1 MVGLIKIMHFARIG
15 IIAKRKSLAAWQM
28 VCLLTELLRTKGC
41 TVQLDEESTIGFDP
55 MLNQP
60 ATLPRHLL
68 AQAVDLI
75 IVVGGDGTFLEAA
88 RTIVNWQRPIL
99 GINLG
104 RLGFLTDIP
113 AAQMEEMVMAVLDG
127 QFEIEQRLM
136 LRVRIERNGETYYD
150 QLALNDVV
158 LHKIHM
164 EHMIEFEVLIDNRF
178 VQSQRSDGLIV
189 ATPTGSTAYA
199 LSAGGPILQPS
210 LEALTL
216 VSINPHSMSNR
227 PIVVASTSRIQ
238 IHSSELRQEPA
249 QITCD
254 GHVKVDLESSDR
266 IFIERHSHVVAMV
279 HPRPHDHFLMLR
291 QKLHWGEKL

>member
-1 MVGLIKIMHFARIG
+1 MHFARIG
-15 IIAKRKSLAAWQM
+15 IIAKRNSAAAWQM
-28 VCLLTELLRTKGC
+28 VGVLTQLLRKQGC
-41 TVQLDEESTIGFDP
+41 SVQLDEDSATSNPAMDD
-55 MLNQP
+55 QP
-60 ATLPRHLL
+60 PSLPRHLL
-68 AQAVDLI
+68 AQAVDLV
-75 IVVGGDGTFLEAA
+75 IVVGGDGTFLETA
-88 RTIVNWQRPIL
+88 RNIVNWQRPIL

-113 AAQMEEMVMAVLDG
+113 AAQMEEMVVSVLAG

-136 LRVRIERNGETYYD
+136 LRVRIERDGETLYD

-158 LHKIHM
+158 LHKVHM
-164 EHMIEFEVLIDNRF
+164 EHMIEFEVMIDNRF
-178 VQSQRSDGLIV
+178 VQSQRSDGLII

-227 PIVVASTSRIQ
+227 PIVVASTSRIE
-238 IHSSELRQEPA
+238 IHSGDQRKEPA

-254 GHVKVDLESSDR
+254 GHVKFDLMASDR
-266 IFIERHSHVVAMV
+266 IFIERHSHVVSMV

>member
-1 MVGLIKIMHFARIG
+1 MHFSRIG
-15 IIAKRKSLAAWQM
+15 IIVKRNAPAAWQ
-28 VCLLTELLRTKGC
+28 VVVLLTDLLRRQGC
-41 TVQLDEESTIGFDP
+41 SVHIDEAAAQSYP
-55 MLNQP
+55 AMLEQP
-60 ATLPRHLL
+60 ACLPQHLL
-68 AQAVDLI
+68 AQAVDLM

-88 RTIVNWQRPIL
+88 RNIVNWQRPIL

-113 AAQMEEMVMAVLDG
+113 AADMESRIISVLQG
-127 QFEIEQRLM
+127 QYETEQRLM
-136 LRVRIERNGETYYD
+136 LRIRIERNGETCYD

-158 LHKIHM
+158 LHKVQM
-164 EHMIEFEVLIDNRF
+164 AHMIEFEVAIDNRF
-178 VQSQRSDGLIV
+178 VLSQRSDGLII

-199 LSAGGPILQPS
+199 LSAGGPILHPS

-227 PIVVASTSRIQ
+227 PIVVASTSRIE
-238 IHSSELRQEPA
+238 IHSSEQRNQPA

-254 GHVKVDLESSDR
+254 GHVKFDLEASDR
-266 IFIERHSHVVAMV
+266 IFIERHSHVVTMI
-279 HPRPHDHFLMLR
+279 HPKPHDHFLMLR

>member
-1 MVGLIKIMHFARIG
+1 MHFARIG
-15 IIAKRKSLAAWQM
+15 IIAKRNSTPAWQM
-28 VCLLTELLRTKGC
+28 VGVLTQLLRKQGC
-41 TVQLDEESTIGFDP
+41 SVQLDEDSVTSNPAMED
-55 MLNQP
+55 QP
-60 ATLPRHLL
+60 PSLPRHLL
-68 AQAVDLI
+68 AQAVDLV
-75 IVVGGDGTFLEAA
+75 IVVGGDGTFLETA
-88 RTIVNWQRPIL
+88 RNIVNWQRPIL

-113 AAQMEEMVMAVLDG
+113 AAQMEEMVLAVLAG

-136 LRVRIERNGETYYD
+136 LRVRIERDSETLYD

-158 LHKIHM
+158 LHKVHM
-164 EHMIEFEVLIDNRF
+164 EHMIEFEVTIDNRF
-178 VQSQRSDGLIV
+178 VQSQRSDGLII

-227 PIVVASTSRIQ
+227 PIVVASTSRIE
-238 IHSSELRQEPA
+238 IHSGEQRKEPA

-254 GHVKVDLESSDR
+254 GHVKFDLMSSDR
-266 IFIERHSHVVAMV
+266 IFIERHSHVVSMV

>member
-1 MVGLIKIMHFARIG
+1 MHFARIG
-15 IIAKRKSLAAWQM
+15 IIAKRNSSAAWQM
-28 VCLLTELLRTKGC
+28 VGVLTQLLRKQGC
-41 TVQLDEESTIGFDP
+41 SVQLDEDSATSNPEMDD
-55 MLNQP
+55 QP
-60 ATLPRHLL
+60 PSLPRHLL
-68 AQAVDLI
+68 AQAVDLV
-75 IVVGGDGTFLEAA
+75 IVVGGDGTFLETA
-88 RTIVNWQRPIL
+88 RNIVNWQRPIL

-113 AAQMEEMVMAVLDG
+113 AAHMEEMVVSVLAG

-136 LRVRIERNGETYYD
+136 LRVRIEREGETLYD

-158 LHKIHM
+158 LHKVHM
-164 EHMIEFEVLIDNRF
+164 EHMIEFEVMIDNRF
-178 VQSQRSDGLIV
+178 VQSQRSDGLII

-227 PIVVASTSRIQ
+227 PIVVASTSRIE
-238 IHSSELRQEPA
+238 IHSGEQRKEPA

-254 GHVKVDLESSDR
+254 GHVKFDLMSSDR
-266 IFIERHSHVVAMV
+266 IFIERHSHVVSMV

>member
-1 MVGLIKIMHFARIG
+1 MHFSRIG
-15 IIAKRKSLAAWQM
+15 IIVKRDAPAAWQM
-28 VCLLTELLRTKGC
+28 VILLTNLLRTQGC
-41 TVQLDEESTIGFDP
+41 TVHIDEAAAFAYPAMSE
-55 MLNQP
+55 QP
-60 ATLPRHLL
+60 ACLAQHLL

-88 RTIVNWQRPIL
+88 RSIVNWQRPIL

-113 AAQMEEMVMAVLDG
+113 AVQMEELVIRVLQG
-127 QFEIEQRLM
+127 QYEIEQRLM
-136 LRVRIERNGETYYD
+136 LRVRIERYGEICYD

-158 LHKIHM
+158 LHKVQM
-164 EHMIEFEVLIDNRF
+164 EHMVEFEVLIDNRF
-178 VQSQRSDGLIV
+178 VQSQRSDGLII

-227 PIVVASTSRIQ
+227 PIVIASTSRIEL
-238 IHSSELRQEPA
+238 HSSEQRNQPA

-254 GHVKVDLESSDR
+254 GHVKFDLEATDR
-266 IFIERHSHVVAMV
+266 IFIERHSHLVSMI
-279 HPRPHDHFLMLR
+279 HPKPHDHFLMLR

>member
-1 MVGLIKIMHFARIG
+1 MHFARIG
-15 IIAKRKSLAAWQM
+15 IIAKRNSPAAWQM
-28 VCLLTELLRTKGC
+28 VNLLTELLRRRGC
-41 TVQLDEESTIGFDP
+41 SVQLDEESANSYEP
-55 MLNQP
+55 MLEQP
-60 ATLPRHLL
+60 PCLPKHLL
-68 AQAVDLI
+68 AQAVDLVM
-75 IVVGGDGTFLEAA
+75 VVGGDGTFLETA
-88 RTIVNWQRPIL
+88 RNIVNWQRPIL

-113 AAQMEEMVMAVLDG
+113 AARMEEMVQSVLDG

-136 LRVRIERNGETYYD
+136 LRVRIERNGETHYD

-158 LHKIHM
+158 LHKVHM
-164 EHMIEFEVLIDNRF
+164 EHMIEFEVAIDNRF
-178 VQSQRSDGLIV
+178 VQSQRSDGLII

-210 LEALTL
+210 LEALTV

-227 PIVVASTSRIQ
+227 PIVVASTSRIE
-238 IHSSELRQEPA
+238 IHSSAQRNEPA

-254 GHVKVDLESSDR
+254 GHVKLDLEPSDR
-266 IFIERHSHVVAMV
+266 IFIERHSHVVSMV

>member
-1 MVGLIKIMHFARIG
+1 MDDRKVMHFARIG
-15 IIAKRKSLAAWQM
+15 IIAKRNSIAAWQM
-28 VCLLTELLRTKGC
+28 VGVLTQLLRKQGC
-41 TVQLDEESTIGFDP
+41 SVQLDEDSATSNPALDDP
-55 MLNQP
+55 P
-60 ATLPRHLL
+60 PSLPRHLL
-68 AQAVDLI
+68 AQAVDLV
-75 IVVGGDGTFLEAA
+75 IVVGGDGTFLETA
-88 RTIVNWQRPIL
+88 RNIVNWQRPIL

-113 AAQMEEMVMAVLDG
+113 AAQMEEMVLSVLAG

-136 LRVRIERNGETYYD
+136 LRVRIERDGETFYD

-158 LHKIHM
+158 LHKVHM
-164 EHMIEFEVLIDNRF
+164 EHMIEFEVMIDNRF
-178 VQSQRSDGLIV
+178 VQSQRSDGLII

-227 PIVVASTSRIQ
+227 PIVVASTSRIE
-238 IHSSELRQEPA
+238 IHSGEQRKEPA

-254 GHVKVDLESSDR
+254 GHVKFDLMASDR

-279 HPRPHDHFLMLR
+279 HPLPHDHFLMLR

>member
-1 MVGLIKIMHFARIG
+1 MHFSRIG
-15 IIAKRKSLAAWQM
+15 IIVKRNSPAAWQM
-28 VCLLTELLRTKGC
+28 VVLLINLLREQGC
-41 TVQLDEESTIGFDP
+41 SVLIDETAAATYPAMPE
-55 MLNQP
+55 QP
-60 ATLPRHLL
+60 ACLPQHLL

-75 IVVGGDGTFLEAA
+75 IVLGGDGTFLEAA
-88 RTIVNWQRPIL
+88 RSIVNWQRPIL

-113 AAQMEEMVMAVLDG
+113 AAQMESLVTDVLQG
-127 QFEIEQRLM
+127 KYETEQRLM
-136 LRVRIERNGETYYD
+136 LRVRIERNGEICYD

-158 LHKIHM
+158 LHKVQM
-164 EHMIEFEVLIDNRF
+164 AHMIEFEVLVDNRF
-178 VQSQRSDGLIV
+178 VLSQRSDGLII

-227 PIVVASTSRIQ
+227 PIVIASTSRIE
-238 IHSSELRQEPA
+238 IHSSEQRNQPA

-254 GHVKVDLESSDR
+254 GHVKFDLESADR
-266 IFIERHSHVVAMV
+266 IFIERHSHVVSMI
-279 HPRPHDHFLMLR
+279 HPKPHDHFLMLR

>member
-1 MVGLIKIMHFARIG
+1 MHFSRIG
-15 IIAKRKSLAAWQM
+15 IIAKRHSPAAWQM
-28 VCLLTELLRTKGC
+28 VSLLTDLLRQQGC
-41 TVQLDEESTIGFDP
+41 SVHIDEAAALSYPPLSE
-55 MLNQP
+55 QP
-60 ATLPRHLL
+60 ACLPQHLL

-88 RTIVNWQRPIL
+88 RSIVNWQRPIL

-113 AAQMEEMVMAVLDG
+113 ATQMEEMVVAVLHG
-127 QFEIEQRLM
+127 QYETEQRLM
-136 LRVRIERNGETYYD
+136 LRVRIERDGQTRYD

-158 LHKIHM
+158 LHKVKM
-164 EHMIEFEVLIDNRF
+164 EHMIEFEVMIDNRF

-210 LEALTL
+210 LEAITI

-238 IHSSELRQEPA
+238 VHSNEHRNQPA

-254 GHVKVDLESSDR
+254 GHVKLDLEASDN
-266 IFIERHSHVVAMV
+266 IFIERHSHVVSMI
-279 HPRPHDHFLMLR
+279 HPKPHDHFLMLR

>member
-1 MVGLIKIMHFARIG
+1 MHFARIG
-15 IIAKRKSLAAWQM
+15 IIAKRNSSAAWQM
-28 VCLLTELLRTKGC
+28 VGVLTQLLRKQGC
-41 TVQLDEESTIGFDP
+41 SVQLDEDSATSNPEMDD
-55 MLNQP
+55 QP
-60 ATLPRHLL
+60 PSLPRHLL
-68 AQAVDLI
+68 AQAVDLV
-75 IVVGGDGTFLEAA
+75 IVVGGDGTFLETA
-88 RTIVNWQRPIL
+88 RNIVNWQRPIL

-113 AAQMEEMVMAVLDG
+113 AAQMEEMVLSVLAG

-136 LRVRIERNGETYYD
+136 LRVRIEREGETLYD

-158 LHKIHM
+158 LHKVHM
-164 EHMIEFEVLIDNRF
+164 EHMIEFEVMIDNRF
-178 VQSQRSDGLIV
+178 VQSQRSDGLII

-227 PIVVASTSRIQ
+227 PIVVASTSRIE
-238 IHSSELRQEPA
+238 IHSGEQRKEPA

-254 GHVKVDLESSDR
+254 GHVKFDLMSSDH
-266 IFIERHSHVVAMV
+266 IFIERHSHVVSMV